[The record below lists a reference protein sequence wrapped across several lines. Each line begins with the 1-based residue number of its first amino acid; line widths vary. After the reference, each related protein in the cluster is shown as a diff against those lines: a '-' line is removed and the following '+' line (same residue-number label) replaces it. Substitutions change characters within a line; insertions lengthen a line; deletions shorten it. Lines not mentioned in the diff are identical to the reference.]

1 MSRVLHVEP
10 EAEAELEEAIAWY
23 ESRRRGL
30 GLEFAR
36 PRGTGRVCG
45 AGADPDLGPEVRGRV
60 RQVVLRR
67 FPYSLYYVLE
77 PDLISILA
85 VFHARRDPRDW
96 HRRG

>member
-36 PRGTGRVCG
+36 VVR
-45 AGADPDLGPEVRGRV
+45 AGFAALERTPDLGPEVRGRV

-77 PDLISILA
+77 PQVISILA

-96 HRRG
+96 HRRA